1 MKQERMT
8 NIVNDSLR
16 SPSYI
21 PKLQVESRIKS
32 KHRTPYTQ
40 GPIKPTKLYD
50 GKMWCNRAQIQLQLC
65 PSSMGI
71 YTAPLLPKHSSPGL
85 HYQSEVFRMN
95 EKITVLASV
104 LVRPEIGDIWILR
117 GIVKE
122 STQTGGDRRRCT
134 GDPLPIFKHRWS
146 EHVEVM
152 LDFSVAPGNKSR
164 TANWKQE
171 GGIFRKI

>member
-1 MKQERMT
+1 M
-8 NIVNDSLR
+8 NDSIR

-65 PSSMGI
+65 PGSTGI
-71 YTAPLLPKHSSPGL
+71 YTVPLLPKHSSPRL
-85 HYQSEVFRMN
+85 YYQSEVFRMN

-122 STQTGGDRRRCT
+122 TTQTGGDAQVTHCPFSNT
-134 GDPLPIFKHRWS
+134 DGVDMWKWCLISVWLLGTKVGLLIGS
-146 EHVEVM
+146 EREVY
-152 LDFSVAPGNKSR
+152 LGKSNK
-164 TANWKQE
+164 TDL
-171 GGIFRKI
+171 I